1 MTIKTQKRSYGTA
14 IPIPRKS
21 IQPYHQASQQPLL
34 TQQGGM
40 LQTFKESLVGG
51 FGAGIG
57 MNIADR
63 AISSIFGARKVEVQH
78 TTIGS
83 DTSVESGNTCEDIMS
98 IYKNAL
104 SKGESIPQTLEEK
117 YNKCIQAT
125 TL

>member
-14 IPIPRKS
+14 IPSPK
-21 IQPYHQASQQPLL
+21 YHQASQQPLS
-34 TQQGGM
+34 TQGGIM
-40 LQTFKESLVGG
+40 QTLKESLVGG

-83 DTSVESGNTCEDIMS
+83 DTNVENECQDIIKLYKEMISNGNFIS
-98 IYKNAL
+98 
-104 SKGESIPQTLEEK
+104 QTLQEK
-117 YNKCIQAT
+117 YEKCKPT
-125 TL
+125 W

>member
-1 MTIKTQKRSYGTA
+1 M
-14 IPIPRKS
+14 
-21 IQPYHQASQQPLL
+21 
-34 TQQGGM
+34 
-40 LQTFKESLVGG
+40 QTLKESLVGG

-83 DTSVESGNTCEDIMS
+83 NTNVESDKGCRDIIN

-104 SKGESIPQTLEEK
+104 SKGENIPQSLEEK
-117 YNKCIQAT
+117 YSKCVT
-125 TL
+125 DSTF

>member
-14 IPIPRKS
+14 IPSAK
-21 IQPYHQASQQPLL
+21 YHQASQQPLS
-34 TQQGGM
+34 TQGGIM
-40 LQTFKESLVGG
+40 QTLKESLVGG

-83 DTSVESGNTCEDIMS
+83 DTETNECQNIIK
-98 IYKNAL
+98 IYKETL
-104 SKGESIPQTLEEK
+104 SKDEIISQTLQEK
-117 YNKCIQAT
+117 YEKCKPT
-125 TL
+125 W

>member
-14 IPIPRKS
+14 IPR
-21 IQPYHQASQQPLL
+21 YHQASQQPLSN
-34 TQQGGM
+34 QGGM
-40 LQTFKESLVGG
+40 MQTLKESLVGG

-78 TTIGS
+78 TTLGS
-83 DTSVESGNTCEDIMS
+83 GTNSTNDSCGDIIN

-104 SKGESIPQTLEEK
+104 SKGESIPQTLEDK
-117 YNKCIQAT
+117 YSKCVKDTAW
-125 TL
+125 